1 MLKAELLLFLKTL
14 YISSHILALY
24 FNIMNNTSFDSLLL
38 LIGVVASGYLINQ
51 YHKMI
56 YNNLSEQSDRLERD
70 RNYWR
75 AVASELYED
84 EKFLQSGGSSVDDL

>member
-1 MLKAELLLFLKTL
+1 M
-14 YISSHILALY
+14 
-24 FNIMNNTSFDSLLL
+24 NTSSVDYLL
-38 LIGVVASGYLINQ
+38 LILGVAASGYLINQ

-56 YNNLSEQSDRLERD
+56 YNNLSEQADRLERD

-84 EKFLQSGGSSVDDL
+84 EKFLSSGSSDLDSL